1 MDHDLLLENARVV
14 DGTGAPWFEGHVAV
28 DGTEIARIYRGDHD
42 ARAGGR
48 VDLDG
53 DVLAPGFVDA
63 HSHSDLEL
71 FEHPRLEPKV
81 RQGITTEILGQDG
94 FSMAPMYRDAGAD
107 RWEDHL
113 SGLDGRLD
121 RAWDWGSTRDY
132 VAAIRENGV
141 GPNVAPLVGHG
152 TVRFNVLGMADDEPT
167 DGELAEMADLVAE
180 SLDEGAVGLS
190 TGLVYSPQYHA
201 TTAEVAELASVL
213 TDYKRPFVAHIR
225 DERFDIWEA
234 MDEFMDVGAD
244 AGVPLHHSHFKVV
257 GPPQYGNADRA
268 VELVEYARDRG
279 IDYVG
284 DAYPYRAGSTMLS
297 AILPPWAKTGSTE
310 ETLDHLRDTE
320 SRERIERDIEEW
332 RLEDWHNPGK
342 YTGWDAV
349 VVSSVAGDADPA
361 VVGQSVEQIA
371 EARGVEPVAAV
382 CDVLL
387 ASELEASMTLHQL
400 REDDVRAVLESER
413 ICIGT
418 DGIFGGGKPH
428 PRVYGTYPRILETYV
443 REENLLSLEAAV
455 RKMTSLP
462 ARIFGLDR
470 KGIIRP
476 GMDADLVAFDPRFVS
491 TDATYETPRRY
502 PAGIDHVLVN
512 GEFVVREGESTT
524 HLPGEVVLA
533 D

>member
-1 MDHDLLLENARVV
+1 MEYELLFENARVV

-28 DGTEIARIYRGDHD
+28 EGGTIQRIYRGDHGASAD
-42 ARAGGR
+42 VR

-53 DVLAPGFVDA
+53 DALAPGFVDT

-71 FEHPRLEPKV
+71 FDSPRLEPKI

-94 FSMAPMYRDAGAD
+94 FSMAPMYRDEGAE

-121 RAWDWGSTRDY
+121 RAWDWGGTRDY

-180 SLDEGAVGLS
+180 SLEDGALGLS

-201 TTAEVAELASVL
+201 TTEEVTELASVL

-234 MDEFMDVGAD
+234 MDEFMDVGAA

-257 GPPQYGNADRA
+257 GPPQYGKAGRA
-268 VELVEYARDRG
+268 VELVEHARDRG

-284 DAYPYRAGSTMLS
+284 DAYPYRAGSTMLA
-297 AILPPWAKTGSTE
+297 AILPPWAKTGTTE
-310 ETLDHLRDTE
+310 ETLERLRDSET
-320 SRERIERDIEEW
+320 RERIERDIEEW

-342 YTGWDAV
+342 YTGWDSV
-349 VVSSVAGDADPA
+349 VVSSVAGDAQAD
-361 VVGQSVEQIA
+361 VVGHSVADIA
-371 EARGVEPVAAV
+371 ADRGIEPVEAV
-382 CDVLL
+382 CEVLL
-387 ASELEASMTLHQL
+387 ASALEATMTLHQL
-400 REDDVRAVLESER
+400 READVRDVLESER

-418 DGIFGGGKPH
+418 DGIFGAGKPH

-443 REENLLSLEAAV
+443 REENLLSLETAV

-470 KGIIRP
+470 KGLLRP

-491 TDATYETPRRY
+491 TDATYEDPRQF
-502 PAGIDHVLVN
+502 PEGIDHVLVN
-512 GEFVVREGESTT
+512 GEFVVRDGEPTT
-524 HLPGEVVLA
+524 NLPGEVVLA